1 MLRQLEERP
10 SWATL
15 PVLPNLT
22 RLADDPRPIG
32 GARGGSDMTEIVKKS
47 GEPGASK
54 VVPRETIA
62 ASAEAMRILQTAQA
76 EAGAVRASAEKV
88 RDDAIEAGYRE
99 GYARGAAQ
107 WAEAIRNAQ
116 AGLKNAL
123 EEAKPQVVRM
133 ALRVAEKVLRRKLE
147 TTPEAMLP
155 MVDEALRSLQGQ
167 QQTRIVLRV
176 HPADQALLEARRQH
190 WQDRH
195 PAISNLQVVVDEAM
209 SRGGCRIESE
219 FGMVDATVET
229 QIQVI
234 ERHLLGE
241 GGGG

>member
-1 MLRQLEERP
+1 
-10 SWATL
+10 
-15 PVLPNLT
+15 V
-22 RLADDPRPIG
+22 
-32 GARGGSDMTEIVKKS
+32 TEIVKKS
-47 GEPGASK
+47 GEPAPSK
-54 VVPRETIA
+54 VVPREVIA
-62 ASAEAMRILQTAQA
+62 ASAEAMRILETAQA
-76 EAGAVRASAEKV
+76 EAAAVRASAEKA
-88 RDDAIEAGYRE
+88 RADAMEAGYRE
-99 GYARGAAQ
+99 GYAGGAAQ
-107 WAEAIRNAQ
+107 WADAVKSAQ
-116 AGLKNAL
+116 SSLKAAL
-123 EEAKPQVVRM
+123 EAAKPQIVRM

-176 HPADQALLEARRQH
+176 HPADQAVLEARRQH
-190 WQDRH
+190 WLDRH
-195 PAISNLQVVVDEAM
+195 PSTSSLQVVVDESM

-241 GGGG
+241 GGQG

>member
-1 MLRQLEERP
+1 
-10 SWATL
+10 
-15 PVLPNLT
+15 V
-22 RLADDPRPIG
+22 
-32 GARGGSDMTEIVKKS
+32 TEIVKKS
-47 GEPGASK
+47 GGEPAPSK
-54 VVPRETIA
+54 VVTREVIA
-62 ASAEAMRILQTAQA
+62 ASAEAMKILETAQKEAA
-76 EAGAVRASAEKV
+76 EVRASAEKV
-88 RDDAIEAGYRE
+88 RNEAREAGYRE
-99 GYARGAAQ
+99 GYNRGAAQ
-107 WAEAIRNAQ
+107 WTQAVKSAQ
-116 AGLKNAL
+116 DSLKTAL
-123 EEAKPQVVRM
+123 ESAKPEVVRM

-176 HPADQALLEARRQH
+176 HPADQAVLESRRQH
-190 WQDRH
+190 WLERH
-195 PAISNLQVVVDEAM
+195 PGISNLQVVVDEAM

-241 GGGG
+241 EGGR